1 MELEEKAEELLE
13 MLWICTKEQGEDSLS
28 LVELEKDKKAIKQL
42 LQADYISLVDG
53 RAKLT
58 SQGRPEARKVVR
70 RHRLAERLLAD
81 VLGTRDMLIH
91 EKACKFEHL
100 LDRGLDESIC
110 NLLGHP
116 KICPHGKPIPPG
128 RCCQQKRAPAQKLVS
143 PLSQLAQGQK
153 GKVAYVYAPESSQ
166 LQKLMAMG
174 ILPGAPV
181 TLIQSFPSYVFQAGQ
196 TQFAVDKEIADAIYV
211 RLVEQETITEMDKE
225 RPHSHWRRFRL
236 ARRFGQWWSNG
247 KILCLFSGQSSF
259 VKDAKLSKKSSV

>member
-13 MLWICTKEQGEDSLS
+13 TLWIRTEEEKEDILS
-28 LVELEKDKKAIKQL
+28 LDDLRGMKKPIQQL
-42 LQADYISLVDG
+42 LKAGYISVSDN
-53 RAKLT
+53 RVTLT
-58 SQGRPEARKVVR
+58 NKGRPEARSVVR

-128 RCCQQKRAPAQKLVS
+128 RCCQEEQMQAQKVVA

-153 GKVAYVYAPESSQ
+153 GKVAYIYAPESSK

-174 ILPGAPV
+174 ILPGAPII
-181 TLIQSFPSYVFQAGQ
+181 LIQSFPSYVFQVGQ
-196 TQFAVDKEIADAIYV
+196 TQLAVDKEIADAIYV
-211 RLVEQETITEMDKE
+211 RLVREATTGETGEKQAH
-225 RPHSHWRRFRL
+225 RYRRGRGRL
-236 ARRFGQWWSNG
+236 ARRFSLWWSRG
-247 KILCLFSGQSSF
+247 G
-259 VKDAKLSKKSSV
+259 